1 MLNMQSVDA
10 NFTYAGGPLW
20 DGMELV
26 VDKPVSVE

>member
-20 DGMELV
+20 NGETLV
-26 VDKPVSVE
+26 VDKPVMVE